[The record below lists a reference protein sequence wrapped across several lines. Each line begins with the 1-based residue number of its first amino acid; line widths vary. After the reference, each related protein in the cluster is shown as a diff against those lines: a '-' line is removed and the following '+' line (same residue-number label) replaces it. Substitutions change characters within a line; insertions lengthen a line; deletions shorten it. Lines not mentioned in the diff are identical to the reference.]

1 MIKPEEL
8 AKMIDH
14 TLLKPY
20 STDEDLKKLCAVARE
35 YGFKT
40 VAINNCHIPLC
51 NRELEGTDILTDAA
65 VGFPLGAMTI
75 EAKVFEAVD
84 AIEKGADEVDYVVNI
99 GKVKSGEWEYVRKEM
114 EQIVAACHSRGI
126 ICKVIFENCYLNDEE
141 KRMLC
146 RIAVETG
153 IDFIKTSTG
162 MGSGNATLEDVML
175 MKQCV
180 GSKVRVKAAGG
191 IRSAADAL
199 KFIEAGAS
207 RLGTSAGK
215 AIIDEY
221 REMLRSTGTTL
232 D

>member
-1 MIKPEEL
+1 MLKPEEL

-20 STDEDLKKLCAVARE
+20 ATDEDLKQLCRTARE
-35 YGFKT
+35 YNFKT

-51 NRELEGTDILTDAA
+51 NKELKGTDILTDAA

-75 EAKVFEAVD
+75 EAKVYEAED
-84 AIEKGADEVDYVVNI
+84 AIAKGAGEVDYVVNI
-99 GKVKSGEWEYVRKEM
+99 GKVKSGRWDYVREEM
-114 EQIVAACHSRGI
+114 ERIVEACHRHSI
-126 ICKVIFENCYLNDEE
+126 VCKVIFENCYLTDEE

-146 RIAVETG
+146 QIAVETG

-162 MGSGNATLEDVML
+162 MGTGNATLEDVRL

-180 GSKVRVKAAGG
+180 GDKVKVKAAGG

-215 AIIDEY
+215 IIIDEY
-221 REMLRSTGTTL
+221 KEMIK
-232 D
+232 

>member
-1 MIKPEEL
+1 MLKPEEL

-20 STDEDLKKLCAVARE
+20 STDEDLKNLCKAARE
-35 YGFKT
+35 YNFKT

-51 NRELEGTDILTDAA
+51 NKELEGTDILTDAA

-75 EAKVFEAVD
+75 EAKVFEAED
-84 AIEKGADEVDYVVNI
+84 AIEKGAGEVDYVVNI
-99 GKVKSGEWEYVRKEM
+99 GKVKSGDWDYVREEM
-114 EQIVAACHSRGI
+114 ERIVAACHKHSI
-126 ICKVIFENCYLNDEE
+126 ICKVIFENCYLVDEE
-141 KRMLC
+141 KRTLC

-162 MGSGNATLEDVML
+162 MGTGNATLEDVRL
-175 MKQCV
+175 MKECV
-180 GSKVRVKAAGG
+180 GDRVKVKAAGG
-191 IRSAADAL
+191 IRNAADAL

-215 AIIDEY
+215 VIVDQY
-221 REMLRSTGTTL
+221 REMIK
-232 D
+232 

>member
-1 MIKPEEL
+1 MLKPEEL

-20 STDEDLKKLCAVARE
+20 STDDDLKKLCQVARE
-35 YGFKT
+35 YNFRT

-51 NRELEGTDILTDAA
+51 NRELEGTDVLTDAA

-75 EAKVFEAVD
+75 EAKVFEAED
-84 AIEKGADEVDYVVNI
+84 AIEKGAGEVDYVVNI
-99 GKVKSGEWEYVRKEM
+99 GKVKSGDWDYVRDEM
-114 EQIVAACHSRGI
+114 RRIVDACHRHGI
-126 ICKVIFENCYLNDEE
+126 ICKVIFENCYLADEE

-146 RIAVETG
+146 QIAVETG

-162 MGSGNATLEDVML
+162 MGTGNATLEDVRL

-180 GSKVRVKAAGG
+180 GDRVKVKAAGG
-191 IRSAADAL
+191 IRNAADAL

-215 AIIDEY
+215 VIVDEY
-221 REMLRSTGTTL
+221 REMLK
-232 D
+232 